1 MKPRIFISR
10 KIPDRGLNKIKEYFD
25 IDLWPKYGPPTKKQI
40 IRRIKNADGMV
51 SLLSDKIDAEV
62 MDAAPYLSII
72 AQLAVGYDNI
82 DINEATKRGIYVTN
96 TPEVLTETT
105 ADFAWALMMAVA
117 RRVVEA
123 DNYVRKGKWKVGWHP
138 EMFLGYDVHG
148 STLGIVGLGR
158 IGSAIARRAKGFN
171 MRILYYDTI
180 RREDIEK
187 ELGIIYTDLD
197 NLLKESD
204 FVTLHVPLTNET
216 RHLINEERLK
226 LMKKNA
232 IIINTSRG
240 PVIDEKA
247 LYKALKEKWIAGAGL
262 DVLEKEPPLKDNPL
276 FQLDNVIVTPHM
288 AWYSIDSLTE
298 IQRKAA
304 EEVARVLSG
313 QLPINLVNKD
323 VLKFIKI

>member
-1 MKPRIFISR
+1 MKPKIFISR
-10 KIPDRGLNKIKEYFD
+10 KIPDRGLNKIKEYFEV
-25 IDLWPKYGPPTKKQI
+25 DLWPKYAPPSKTQI
-40 IRRIKNADGMV
+40 IKRIKNVDGMV

-138 EMFLGYDVHG
+138 EMLLGYDIHG

-171 MRILYYDTI
+171 MKILYYDAI

-187 ELGIIYTDLD
+187 ELGIIYT
-197 NLLKESD
+197 
-204 FVTLHVPLTNET
+204 
-216 RHLINEERLK
+216 
-226 LMKKNA
+226 
-232 IIINTSRG
+232 
-240 PVIDEKA
+240 
-247 LYKALKEKWIAGAGL
+247 
-262 DVLEKEPPLKDNPL
+262 
-276 FQLDNVIVTPHM
+276 
-288 AWYSIDSLTE
+288 
-298 IQRKAA
+298 
-304 EEVARVLSG
+304 
-313 QLPINLVNKD
+313 
-323 VLKFIKI
+323 

>member
-1 MKPRIFISR
+1 MKPKIFISR

-25 IDLWPKYGPPTKKQI
+25 IDLWPKYAPPTKKQI
-40 IRRIKNADGMV
+40 IRRIKNVDGMV

-138 EMFLGYDVHG
+138 EMFLGYDIYG
-148 STLGIVGLGR
+148 STLGIIGLGR

-180 RREDIEK
+180 RREDLEK
-187 ELGIIYTDLD
+187 ELG
-197 NLLKESD
+197 
-204 FVTLHVPLTNET
+204 
-216 RHLINEERLK
+216 
-226 LMKKNA
+226 
-232 IIINTSRG
+232 
-240 PVIDEKA
+240 
-247 LYKALKEKWIAGAGL
+247 
-262 DVLEKEPPLKDNPL
+262 
-276 FQLDNVIVTPHM
+276 
-288 AWYSIDSLTE
+288 
-298 IQRKAA
+298 
-304 EEVARVLSG
+304 
-313 QLPINLVNKD
+313 
-323 VLKFIKI
+323 